1 MKAPGSDSGPNA
13 PEPSQQTDSLLR
25 RLAGPSVNKAGLA
38 KDQSEINRI
47 IAEASKGSK
56 FYENEKR
63 KDKELTE
70 RISRILRHRDEVVKG
85 VDLRSV
91 EQSVDHLL
99 VKLEAQRDLT
109 QIIVHV
115 DMDAFYANVELLDNP
130 SLKGKPFAVGKGVL
144 TTASYEARKFGA
156 RSGMSAFIA
165 KKLCPE
171 LILVETHFDRYMEM
185 SKRVMDVFMRYDPTM
200 CAAGCDEGYLNITAY
215 CEEHQLDEE
224 ECVQEMRETVHRET
238 NLTVSAGIAPNKML
252 AKICSDKN
260 KPNGQFKLEFNSR
273 AIKAFMRDLSI
284 RKVPGVGRVN
294 ERLLESMGVETC
306 GDIYMH
312 RAVLSLMDKQ
322 FGLHFLLQAYLGIA
336 SNVVQPGTREER
348 KSIGA
353 ERTFTS
359 ISDKDKIFQKL
370 EEVAAELESDMT
382 NGGWTGKTVTLK
394 YKLDTYQVF
403 TRAKSF
409 DRWVSTKKE
418 DLFAIGKELL
428 VPELPLTLR
437 LIGLR
442 VTKLKDLKAE
452 AEKKAAGIMKFFG
465 AADGGGSPTKKRNI
479 ATKEHMNAEQLT
491 ELKHAF
497 EDAMPGYHEE
507 VEAEDEAEEKHD
519 MPLDVYH
526 VLDNV
531 TVDDASS
538 VGRGPRPG
546 GRLDHRLRPPN
557 SAPAPTPSQSSSKP
571 TPSGPTNV
579 RSFRASSTGPS
590 ASVRNSPGHRSRSP
604 SRQARSTASEFSTQT
619 CPICAKTMVTDNHGL
634 NAHVDFCLSK
644 EAIQEAQA
652 ASSSAA
658 TMHHAGE
665 VGSSKGFKPRSISDL
680 HVGSSK
686 KRGPNSSS
694 SAEGS
699 VRRKRR
705 K

>member
-25 RLAGPSVNKAGLA
+25 RLAGPSVNKAGQVIVRFGRYLCIELFNRLA

-252 AKICSDKN
+252 AKN
-260 KPNGQFKLEFNSR
+260 KPNGQFKLEFNSH

-294 ERLLESMGVETC
+294 ERLLESMGVE
-306 GDIYMH
+306 
-312 RAVLSLMDKQ
+312 
-322 FGLHFLLQAYLGIA
+322 AYLGIA

-538 VGRGPRPG
+538 VDRGPRPG

-604 SRQARSTASEFSTQT
+604 SRQARSNPTASEFSTQT
-619 CPICAKTMVTDNHGL
+619 CPICAKTMVTDNDGL

-665 VGSSKGFKPRSISDL
+665 QEAWTKLFQ
-680 HVGSSK
+680 
-686 KRGPNSSS
+686 
-694 SAEGS
+694 
-699 VRRKRR
+699 
-705 K
+705 